1 MKHHD
6 PVLSN
11 LIEELSPE
19 DYDFAVR
26 TLGDDTSILCPR
38 LWHPDLT
45 LAPDGKP
52 YLYRWYLVGGNTT
65 EGHKIEIAPANVM
78 LHIQV
83 QSDPERPFHD
93 HPWDNTSVIVSGAY
107 EERLQSLPPYG
118 ATEIIMRRK
127 GDVIWRYAT
136 EAHRLILPVGVPYVM
151 TIFSTGP
158 KVRDWGFWYGDRWSH
173 NKKHVEARD
182 GLSVHVNR

>member
-1 MKHHD
+1 LKYDTKLAEM
-6 PVLSN
+6 VEQLT
-11 LIEELSPE
+11 PE
-19 DYDFAVR
+19 DYAFAVR
-26 TLGDDTSILCPR
+26 TLGADKHMRPR

-45 LAPDGKP
+45 LAPDGAP

-93 HPWDNTSVIVSGAY
+93 HPWENTSVIVSGGY

-118 ATEIIMRRK
+118 EVEIFHRRA
-127 GDVIWRYAT
+127 GDVVHRAAT
-136 EAHRLILPVGVPYVM
+136 EAHRLVLPEGVPYAM

-158 KVRDWGFWYGDRWSH
+158 KVRDWGFWYGDDWHH
-173 NKKHVEARD
+173 NKRHVDARD
-182 GLSVHVNR
+182 GGVSVHVNR